1 MSLQLR
7 SASVV
12 QAYIDR
18 IYEVDPYINAIVDRR
33 FEDAL
38 EEAKEADALVD
49 SGKMTREQLMNEK
62 PLLGVPFTVK
72 ILITVKGNLH
82 FIGRYLNIMMFI
94 LKFSN
99 FLKRFKINKLLP

>member
-7 SASVV
+7 SVSVV

-18 IYEVDPYINAIVDRR
+18 IDEVDPYINATVDRR

-38 EEAKEADALVD
+38 EEAKEADALVS
-49 SGKMTREQLMNEK
+49 SGKMTKEQLRNEK
-62 PLLGVPFTVK
+62 SLLGVPFTVK

-82 FIGRYLNIMMFI
+82 FMGRYLNILMFI
-94 LKFSN
+94 LRFCN
-99 FLKRFKINKLLP
+99 FLKLSK